1 MTYGARCRTWERRA
15 RIPASVTITRFGK
28 TIGGCPGLTARI
40 DRRDL
45 WSRQVLGIPDGYWRV
60 VASAEA
66 MMEKAAQIGQKW
78 LKGIG
83 FARSLAENR

>member
-1 MTYGARCRTWERRA
+1 MPKIRRQWRSGAREEQ
-15 RIPASVTITRFGK
+15 SVGVLD
-28 TIGGCPGLTARI
+28 CPDG
-40 DRRDL
+40 DL
-45 WSRQVLGIPDGYWRV
+45 WSRQVLGIRDGYWRV

-83 FARSLAENR
+83 FARSLAANR